1 VVLKRLL
8 IVEDEKETAEN
19 LKKLCEFE
27 GFSVDTAY
35 DLKTAVDKFKK
46 HRYPLVIL
54 DLKLPDGCG
63 VELLEYV
70 DPSKTKVI
78 VLTAHGT
85 VETAV
90 SSLKKGAFEYLQKPI
105 NFKVLFKYLN
115 RALNELGAFSEE
127 DHPNEVLKELV
138 GNSPFVRKLRET
150 LPKIAAEN
158 KNVLIR
164 GEEGVG
170 KTFVGTLIHKLSP
183 RREFKLVKV
192 VVGGKSE
199 HKLEAEL
206 FGSTLKGK
214 EKIGAFE
221 LANGGTVI
229 LVGVENLSPR
239 LQQKLNEVLETKSF
253 YSIGDGLRK
262 RFNSRLVATTSANL
276 YEMAKEGKFNRDL
289 LFKLGQI
296 DIEIP
301 PLRERREDIIPL
313 LEFYINKMAEEKGY
327 EKPIFS
333 EDVTEFLKS
342 YHFPANVRELKNL
355 AERLVLLFRGKIVNI
370 SDLSL
375 VSRENKESL
384 FAPNKTW
391 REAKREFEKEYLKR
405 ALIEEGGNIRRVSE
419 RIKLD
424 ISNIYRKIKEYGLEK
439 YVKNKS

>member
-1 VVLKRLL
+1 MVLKRLL
-8 IVEDEKETAEN
+8 IVEDERETAEN

-35 DLKTAVDKFKK
+35 DLKTAVEKFKR

-63 VELLEYV
+63 IELLEYV
-70 DPSKTKVI
+70 NPKETKVI

-105 NFKVLFKYLN
+105 NFKLLLKYLK
-115 RALNELGAFSEE
+115 RALDELGRLSEE
-127 DHPNEVLKELV
+127 NDPQEVLKELV
-138 GNSPFVRKLRET
+138 GNSPFIRRLRET
-150 LPKIAAEN
+150 LPQIAAEN

-170 KTFVGTLIHKLSP
+170 KTFVGTLIHRLSP

-192 VVGGKSE
+192 TVGGKSE
-199 HKLEAEL
+199 AKLEAEL
-206 FGSTLKGK
+206 FGSSLGGR
-214 EKIGAFE
+214 EKAGAFE
-221 LANGGTVI
+221 VAGGGTVI
-229 LVGVENLSPR
+229 LVGVENMPPR
-239 LQQKLNEVLETKSF
+239 LQKKLNEVLEIKGF
-253 YSIGDGLRK
+253 YSLGDSLKK
-262 RFNSRLVATTSANL
+262 RFNSRIVATTSANL
-276 YEMAKEGKFNRDL
+276 YEMARKGEFNRDL

-313 LEFYINKMAEEKGY
+313 LEYFIDKLAREQGY
-327 EKPIFS
+327 EKPILS
-333 EDVTEFLKS
+333 EEVIEFLKN

-355 AERLVLLFRGKIVNI
+355 AERLVLLFRGRIVNI
-370 SDLSL
+370 SDLGL
-375 VSRENKESL
+375 GPKGDGESL

-405 ALIEEGGNIRRVSE
+405 ALIEEGGNIRRVAE

-424 ISNIYRKIKEYGLEK
+424 ISNVYRKIKEYGLER
-439 YVKNKS
+439 YVKK

>member
-1 VVLKRLL
+1 MVLKRLL
-8 IVEDEKETAEN
+8 IVEDERETAEN

-35 DLKTAVDKFKK
+35 DLKTAVEKFKK
-46 HRYPLVIL
+46 HQYPLVIL

-63 VELLEYV
+63 VELLEYI
-70 DPSKTKVI
+70 DPLRTKVI

-105 NFKVLFKYLN
+105 NFKVLIKYLN

-127 DHPNEVLKELV
+127 NDPNGVLKELI

-150 LPKIAAEN
+150 LPQIAMEN

-221 LANGGTVI
+221 IANGGTVI
-229 LVGVENLSPR
+229 LVGVENLPPK

-253 YSIGDGLRK
+253 YSIGDSLRK
-262 RFNSRLVATTSANL
+262 RFNSRIIATTSANL
-276 YEMAKEGKFNRDL
+276 YKMAKEGKFNQDL

-313 LEFYINKMAEEKGY
+313 LEYYINKLAEENGY
-327 EKPIFS
+327 EKPILS
-333 EDVTEFLKS
+333 EEVTEFLES
-342 YHFPANVRELKNL
+342 YHFPANIRELKNI
-355 AERLVLLFRGKIVNI
+355 AERLVLLFKGKIVNI
-370 SDLSL
+370 SDLGL
-375 VSRENKESL
+375 GPKNGDDLLK
-384 FAPNKTW
+384 PNKTW
-391 REAKREFEKEYLKR
+391 REAKREFEREYLKR

-424 ISNIYRKIKEYGLEK
+424 ISNVYRKIKEYGLEK
-439 YVKNKS
+439 YIKNKS

>member
-8 IVEDEKETAEN
+8 IVEDERETAEN

-27 GFSVDTAY
+27 GFAVDTAY
-35 DLKTAVDKFKK
+35 DLKTAVEKFKR

-63 VELLEYV
+63 VELLDYV
-70 DPSKTKVI
+70 NPKETKVI

-90 SSLKKGAFEYLQKPI
+90 SSLKRGAFEYLQKPI
-105 NFKVLFKYLN
+105 NFKLLLKYLN
-115 RALNELGAFSEE
+115 RALEELGKLSEE
-127 DHPNEVLKELV
+127 DNPQGVLKELV

-150 LPKIAAEN
+150 LPQIAAEN

-170 KTFVGTLIHKLSP
+170 KTFVGTLIHRLSP

-192 VVGGKSE
+192 TVGGKSE
-199 HKLEAEL
+199 AKLEAEL
-206 FGSTLKGK
+206 FGSTLGGK
-214 EKIGAFE
+214 EKPGAFE
-221 LANGGTVI
+221 IASGGTVI
-229 LVGVENLSPR
+229 LVGIEHMPPR
-239 LQQKLNEVLETKSF
+239 LQKKLNEVLESKSF
-253 YSIGDGLRK
+253 YSIGDNLRK
-262 RFNSRLVATTSANL
+262 RFNSRIISTTSVNL
-276 YEMAKEGKFNRDL
+276 YEMAQRGEFNRDL

-313 LEFYINKMAEEKGY
+313 LNYFIEKLAAEQGY
-327 EKPIFS
+327 AKPILS
-333 EDVTEFLKS
+333 DEVVDYLKN
-342 YHFPANVRELKNL
+342 YNFPANVRELKNL
-355 AERLVLLFRGKIVNI
+355 AERLVLLFKGKIVNI
-370 SDLSL
+370 SDLGL
-375 VSRENKESL
+375 GPKGDGESL

-405 ALIEEGGNIRRVSE
+405 ALIEEGGNIRRVAE
-419 RIKLD
+419 KIKLD
-424 ISNIYRKIKEYGLEK
+424 ISNVYRKIKEYGLER
-439 YVKNKS
+439 YVKK